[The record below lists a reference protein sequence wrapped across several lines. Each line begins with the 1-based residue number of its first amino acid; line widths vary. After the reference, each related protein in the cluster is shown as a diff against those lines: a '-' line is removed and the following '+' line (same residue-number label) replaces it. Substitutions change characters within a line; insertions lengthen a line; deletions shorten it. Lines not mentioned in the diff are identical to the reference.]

1 MPRALDDASNE
12 SPGIQ
17 QVSAVDPAT
26 ATDTSWNRSVQR
38 LNNELD
44 MTELSDIRNL
54 NYNYAENSVGQSREA
69 TIDER
74 QQQLLKEVQ
83 NLELELEL

>member
-1 MPRALDDASNE
+1 M
-12 SPGIQ
+12 
-17 QVSAVDPAT
+17 
-26 ATDTSWNRSVQR
+26 QR